1 MRILNMA
8 LVMVAASA
16 ASLAGQRATPSR
28 RPAPQ
33 AKTEEQL
40 RQQLEATKYQ
50 NMMWDLER
58 QVELLK
64 WRDTEQRSLEE
75 WKLRAQQMEQE
86 HEAMARAKLAEQ
98 YADMARSA
106 SESAHFFDAGHSA
119 TLESALER
127 LAGNGPRESWAPQD
141 PADSL
146 WTAARNRFNRGQ
158 FQEAMR
164 LFSRIRTESRFARS
178 TYRPDAFYYEAFSLS
193 RMGGEDNL
201 RQAQDILGQ
210 LLRTYPANQRHADTQ
225 SLLTTIQARLAQSY
239 GNVPAEVSVRALA
252 EQVRYA
258 EAVQPLVAN
267 AVSTANAAVEAV
279 VNQWPTTVTQP
290 RAFFGSVTRVPPQ
303 CANDAEIR
311 LIALNALVRMDSSA
325 ALPVLREVMAR
336 RDECA
341 PVLRERA
348 LMMVS
353 RIQSPEAETMLFD
366 AARNDPDRGIR
377 QSALVWLSSRNADRA
392 ITIAEENLRSAQ
404 NSEEQEWALEA
415 LARMRNERAWRAI
428 RDYAARPDLRV
439 ETRRRAIARLSQSN
453 DSVNASFLR
462 DLYGRV
468 GNERELKEAILMS
481 SAGRRGTLDADWL
494 VGIAQNDAEDL
505 RLREYA
511 LNLVSRSRSVPADRV
526 VSLYDRLT
534 EKRLRMVAVRALSER
549 ARNDAVATEKLIAIA
564 RTETDMDLRKS
575 AVTALASVN
584 DPRARELLMEI
595 LRR

>member
-1 MRILNMA
+1 
-8 LVMVAASA
+8 
-16 ASLAGQRATPSR
+16 
-28 RPAPQ
+28 
-33 AKTEEQL
+33 
-40 RQQLEATKYQ
+40 
-50 NMMWDLER
+50 MMWDLER
-58 QVELLK
+58 QMELLK
-64 WRDTEQRSLEE
+64 WRDAEQRSLDE
-75 WKLRAQQMEQE
+75 WELRAQLERE
-86 HEAMARAKLAEQ
+86 HEAMARAKFAEQ

-106 SESAHFFDAGHSA
+106 SEYAHFLEFDGSA
-119 TLESALER
+119 DLESALER
-127 LAGNGPRESWAPQD
+127 LARNGPRESWARQD

-146 WTAARNRFNRGQ
+146 WTAARNRFNRGA

-164 LFSRIRTESRFARS
+164 LFSRIRTEERFARS

-201 RQAQDILGQ
+201 RQAQEILGQ

-239 GNVPAEVSVRALA
+239 GNVPAEVAVRALA

-258 EAVQPLVAN
+258 EAVQPAVAN
-267 AVSTANAAVEAV
+267 AVSRANAAAEAV

-290 RAFFGSVTRVPPQ
+290 RPFFGGVTRVPPQ

-404 NSEEQEWALEA
+404 NSEDQEWALEA

-428 RDYAARPDLRV
+428 RDYAARADLRV

-481 SAGRRGTLDADWL
+481 SAGRRGTLDATWL
-494 VGIAQNDAEDL
+494 TNIAQNDAEDL

-534 EKRLRMVAVRALSER
+534 EKRLKMVAVRALSER

-564 RTETDMDLRKS
+564 RTETDLDLRKS